1 MADRLLAEQFQIVT
15 DPVAD
20 SVALSAIFA
29 VLSLLT
35 LFLLLGVFR
44 VRAWLAGVVSLVV
57 ALIVAVTVYAMPVG
71 QALLSA
77 SEGAAFGF
85 FPILWIVINAIW
97 VYNLTV
103 VSGHFDVLRRSME
116 RVSPD
121 MRIQAIIVAFCFGAL
136 LEALAGF
143 GTPVAVTVVMLMA
156 LGFPPLRAAAV
167 ALIANTAPVAFGAL
181 ATPITTLGT
190 VTAGASTDPR
200 LNTDTL
206 GAMVGRQTPILALV
220 VPLVLVAVVD
230 GRRGIRQTWPVAVVA
245 GFVFAVGQFLASNY
259 ISVPLTDII
268 ASLAAAAAVVLLLR
282 FWQPSETPDLSEE
295 VSRERSPASLT
306 TVGRSAGTVG
316 PAAGSAGPARGSGSG
331 NPSGAA
337 DGRGGASTED
347 GPGGAGTGSG
357 PDAAGAPNRSGNAGG
372 AGNAG
377 DPGGSGDA
385 GTAGGSDGAGAGGGA
400 ALGGPEAAGGAGGDR
415 ARPDRA
421 ADESARAGQ
430 GVAGRAEGGV
440 AGRDAPVEVA
450 RAYAPYLIIIV
461 IFAVANLGPVKE
473 ALAGEPWTVVFRWP
487 GLDVVGVNGK
497 PLASTNF
504 TFGWLPAAGTL
515 MVIAGVLTTVVLRVR
530 PGAALRAY
538 GRTYVELRHAIVTVM
553 AVLALA
559 YVLNQSGQTSTL
571 GAFLATAGSVFVFLS
586 SILGWIGVAVTGSDT
601 SANALFGALQVQT
614 AAKAGLDPLLLA
626 AANSSGGV
634 LGKMVSPQNLA
645 IAAGAV
651 GMAGREGDIFR
662 KVVLWSGV
670 LLLLMCVIVT
680 LQGTPVLDWMVPSE

>member
-1 MADRLLAEQFQIVT
+1 MAVMFEQFTIVT
-15 DPVAD
+15 DPVAG

-29 VLSLLT
+29 SLSLLT
-35 LFLLLGVFR
+35 LFVLLGAVR
-44 VRAWLAGVVSLVV
+44 MRAWLAGLISLGVALVV
-57 ALIVAVTVYAMPVG
+57 AVAVYRMPVG

-156 LGFPPLRAAAV
+156 LGFRPLRAAAV

-181 ATPITTLGT
+181 ATPIVTLGT
-190 VTAGASTDPR
+190 VTSGAVADPR
-200 LNTDTL
+200 LNADTL
-206 GAMVGRQTPILALV
+206 GAMVGRQTPILAVV

-230 GRRGIRQTWPVAVVA
+230 GRRGVRQTWPVALVA
-245 GFVFAVGQFLASNY
+245 GLTFGVGQFVASNY

-268 ASLAAAAAVVLLLR
+268 AALISAAAVVALLR
-282 FWQPSETPDLSEE
+282 VWRPSESPDLHAT
-295 VSRERSPASLT
+295 P
-306 TVGRSAGTVG
+306 
-316 PAAGSAGPARGSGSG
+316 GSGQA
-331 NPSGAA
+331 PSDSPGPHATRA
-337 DGRGGASTED
+337 PGQASSES
-347 GPGGAGTGSG
+347 PE
-357 PDAAGAPNRSGNAGG
+357 PAGARELTRVAEVRR
-372 AGNAG
+372 
-377 DPGGSGDA
+377 DPPG
-385 GTAGGSDGAGAGGGA
+385 
-400 ALGGPEAAGGAGGDR
+400 
-415 ARPDRA
+415 
-421 ADESARAGQ
+421 
-430 GVAGRAEGGV
+430 
-440 AGRDAPVEVA
+440 EVL
-450 RAYAPYLIIIV
+450 RAYAPYLIIIA
-461 IFAVANLGPVKE
+461 IFSMANLGPIKE
-473 ALAGEPWTVVFRWP
+473 ALSGEPWTVVFAWP
-487 GLDVVGVNGK
+487 GLDVLGADGE
-497 PLASTNF
+497 PLASVNF

-515 MVIAGVLTTVVLRVR
+515 MILAGLLTALVLRIR
-530 PGAALRAY
+530 PAEAAKAY

-559 YVLNQSGQTSTL
+559 YVLNQSGQTATL
-571 GAFLATAGSVFVFLS
+571 GELFAAAGGVFLFLS

-614 AAKAGLDPLLLA
+614 ATEAGLDPVLLA

-634 LGKMVSPQNLA
+634 LGKMISPQNLA
-645 IAAGAV
+645 IAASAV

-662 KVVLWSGV
+662 RVVGWSLV
-670 LLLLMCVIVT
+670 LLLFMCVLVT
-680 LQGTPVLDWMVPSE
+680 LQGTPVLSWMVPR